1 MIGRKQLAYYGMA
14 AFVAASVTGLAV
26 LAVPGGPAQIG
37 KAGTDFLSLMR
48 ARSPGDRAEGAQ
60 TTKRPVQLAALARPV
75 SKAAP
80 AAAISPPPVAAPP
93 VAMAAPA
100 AVAPVAPA
108 VAGAPVVSA
117 VPVAAGG
124 FPAAAGLA
132 ILPLIPFIDGGDDDG
147 VSPSVPQPPTPA
159 IPEPAT
165 WMMMILGF
173 GILGSV
179 MRRRRKL
186 ARGEPGHAAIS

>member
-1 MIGRKQLAYYGMA
+1 MNGRKQLAYYGMA

-37 KAGTDFLSLMR
+37 KAGTDILSMMR

-60 TTKRPVQLAALARPV
+60 TTKRPVQMAALSRPA

-80 AAAISPPPVAAPP
+80 MAAVRPPPVAAPP

-100 AVAPVAPA
+100 AVAPIAPA
-108 VAGAPVVSA
+108 VAGAPVV
-117 VPVAAGG
+117 AAAPIASGG

-132 ILPLIPFIDGGDDDG
+132 ILPLIPLIGGDGDDG
-147 VSPSVPQPPTPA
+147 VSPGITQPPTPA

-186 ARGEPGHAAIS
+186 AQGDPGHAAIS